1 MRWTKGGACAS
12 VVVGF
17 ETNYAWLIPIMSWWI
32 KKIAA
37 SASLTS
43 WIPTSFNVWPSSQQ
57 RGTSTIDMLSIINAI
72 VGHCRFNPTYS
83 RLLHP
88 VSRPPSHSRRAND
101 RSISSVVIAPP
112 VFAARSVMGLVAL
125 YESDWTSFLVSQSS
139 RSHLVSSAHA
149 NHLMLQ
155 KGQSMQAFHL
165 WAPTTKGNTWSF
177 QDKLTKRCRV
187 PFKSNRPEMS
197 IYPSLT
203 WHPTVKLAI
212 TPRLG
217 VSREPRKSKIAP
229 HLFSYTFYRPFFK
242 LETAFQ

>member
-1 MRWTKGGACAS
+1 MHREFYLISNHFLNSMRWTKGGACAS

-101 RSISSVVIAPP
+101 RSISSVVITPP
-112 VFAARSVMGLVAL
+112 VFFARSVMGLVAL
-125 YESDWTSFLVSQSS
+125 YESDRTSFHVSQSTS
-139 RSHLVSSAHA
+139 TQFRRHTQIIWCYKKA
-149 NHLMLQ
+149 NPCKH
-155 KGQSMQAFHL
+155 
-165 WAPTTKGNTWSF
+165 
-177 QDKLTKRCRV
+177 
-187 PFKSNRPEMS
+187 S
-197 IYPSLT
+197 IF
-203 WHPTVKLAI
+203 
-212 TPRLG
+212 
-217 VSREPRKSKIAP
+217 EPREYVIVSGQID
-229 HLFSYTFYRPFFK
+229 
-242 LETAFQ
+242 